1 VVDTVTHMESTQ
13 QRSDLAALLSAADY
27 HQRMVAE
34 YRRMAKTY
42 NDARTASSVT
52 FHQQRLRIL
61 RGQIKLARKVEAQ
74 R

>member
-1 VVDTVTHMESTQ
+1 MESTQ

-27 HQRMVAE
+27 HQRMVADL
-34 YRRMAKTY
+34 RRMAKTY

-61 RGQIKLARKVEAQ
+61 RGKIKLARKVEAA

>member
-1 VVDTVTHMESTQ
+1 M
-13 QRSDLAALLSAADY
+13 SAADY

-42 NDARTASSVT
+42 NDARVVSSVT

-61 RGQIKLARKVEAQ
+61 RGKIKLARKVEAA